1 MEKKAIFIIVFT
13 IFLIATIPG
22 DEFLSLG
29 YILKTVAAFILLMI
43 AIVLLA
49 GKKRKERKK
58 RSEKK

>member
-49 GKKRKERKK
+49 GKKRKERK